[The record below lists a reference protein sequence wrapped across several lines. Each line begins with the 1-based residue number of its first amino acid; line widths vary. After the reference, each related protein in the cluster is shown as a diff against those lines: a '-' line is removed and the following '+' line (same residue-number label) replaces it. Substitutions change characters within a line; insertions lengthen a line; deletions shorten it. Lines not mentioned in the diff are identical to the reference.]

1 MEIVTVERKA
11 FETMLD
17 MIHSLS
23 DKLATLQRRCD
34 GKRLEEWLSGEEV
47 CERLRISQR
56 TLQALRCARRIGYT
70 QMNRNFY
77 YRTSDVRNA
86 IPMVGDVDVEKKG
99 G

>member
-1 MEIVTVERKA
+1 MEIVTVDRKT

-23 DKLATLQRRCD
+23 DKLAILQRRCD
-34 GKRLEEWLSGEEV
+34 GKRLEEWLSGEDV
-47 CERLRISQR
+47 CKRLRISQR
-56 TLQALRCARRIGYT
+56 TLQALRGARRIGYT
-70 QMNRNFY
+70 QMNRKFY
-77 YRTSDVRNA
+77 YKTLDVRSV